1 MMQLIECQICQ
12 GDGSTGHGLEP
23 WTHEARAVLCAK
35 KNVLHLYFKW
45 RNCQISRYPKTHGLD
60 NWLTLCDRVSLK
72 V

>member
-35 KNVLHLYFKW
+35 KMSYTSTSSGE
-45 RNCQISRYPKTHGLD
+45 IARYLVTPRHM
-60 NWLTLCDRVSLK
+60 V
-72 V
+72 